1 MVGESMLK
9 FLKEVGRA
17 DIAVFFVKGKLL
29 CSTKKLWKVM
39 HQVKC
44 PLGEWIQKP
53 GIACGERY
61 AWFLGQV
68 EYHQLKQI
76 QNVMKLLLCY
86 FECTKLCFIQAIS
99 YLFNLRIRQY
109 FPTPLYPESL
119 TDPFVRFSLAVELHD
134 LDLAVDSAHQ
144 LDSKGVFLIR
154 IFLDAGSTLL
164 PGSSLHIR
172 PTSLSHQSPL
182 PACQRIS
189 IKVSLLLP

>member
-1 MVGESMLK
+1 
-9 FLKEVGRA
+9 
-17 DIAVFFVKGKLL
+17 
-29 CSTKKLWKVM
+29 M

-44 PLGEWIQKP
+44 PLGEWTQKP
-53 GIACGERY
+53 GIACWERY

-68 EYHQLKQI
+68 GYHQLKQI